1 MANSFF
7 TISKI
12 AFLACCV
19 AAFPQGLFAQQQP
32 SARQVAALIEEVT
45 ALRDEVNRLRMDVE
59 DLRAENAR
67 LLEKND
73 SARNKSAD
81 FAAEIAALRVEFGG
95 KLETLRRELSAEIE
109 KRLARANAETNAAL
123 KEFRRQ
129 VNEALDSAAKSAPRA
144 GTSAPTAEP
153 KDLPA
158 SGIQYKIRAG
168 DTLTKIAREQ
178 RSKIAWILYVNPGLN
193 PDRLPAGKEIVIPQA
208 D

>member
-12 AFLACCV
+12 AFLALCA

-59 DLRAENAR
+59 DLREQNAA
-67 LLEKND
+67 LQEK
-73 SARNKSAD
+73 SASAKNRGAD

-95 KLETLRRELSAEIE
+95 RLEALRRELSAEIE

-129 VNEALDSAAKSAPRA
+129 VNEALDSAAKSAPK
-144 GTSAPTAEP
+144 TPAPTAEP

>member
-12 AFLACCV
+12 ALLAFCA

-32 SARQVAALIEEVT
+32 SARQVAALMEEVA
-45 ALRDEVNRLRMDVE
+45 ALRDEVGQLRRDV
-59 DLRAENAR
+59 DALQTENAR
-67 LLEKND
+67 LLEKNAA
-73 SARNKSAD
+73 ARNRGAD
-81 FAAEIAALRVEFGG
+81 FAAEIAALRVEFDG
-95 KLETLRRELSAEIE
+95 KLEALRRELSAEIE

-129 VNEALDSAAKSAPRA
+129 VNAALDSAAASAPK
-144 GTSAPTAEP
+144 TPAPTSEP